1 MVTGSYPIINR
12 VLTTTNNV
20 FYVNASCTPFVLF
33 LIVVSAVGQSCV
45 YTASS
50 EILGHHFKRHLYLAT
65 ATVILGFFV
74 GFMVFPILSQY
85 LVSHYGY
92 NSGMA
97 MMGGMQAVHL
107 LNGIVYTETKLHDH
121 HHNHTGETTSSEGD
135 EKLDS
140 VSTTS
145 TVDPSGDEEK
155 ISDEPDSQEEE
166 EERSSRQQQHRLSTI
181 QKLLGLAK
189 SIRVSHCY

>member
-1 MVTGSYPIINR
+1 M
-12 VLTTTNNV
+12 
-20 FYVNASCTPFVLF
+20 F
-33 LIVVSAVGQSCV
+33 LIAVSAVGQSCV

-121 HHNHTGETTSSEGD
+121 HHNHTGETTSEGD

-166 EERSSRQQQHRLSTI
+166 EERSSRQQQQHRLSTI

-189 SIRVSHCY
+189 SIRVSRYYSSTIY